1 MIEFFHLF
9 SVVSFNSYSICIFS
23 TSNVGAG
30 CSLFALPVH
39 FTLSLLSYVCTA
51 LNEYVPSSLGLATR
65 SGNSINSLGPMP
77 LSFAFQVIFV
87 ILPFCLYL
95 NYIYILLQVEY
106 LTLVLLLEYLIRL
119 FQYDL
124 LFNWHS
130 NIHFFV
136 RSRFNCFW
144 IYRHMCISI
153 FK

>member
-1 MIEFFHLF
+1 MTFFIFF
-9 SVVSFNSYSICIFS
+9 SVVFFNSYSICIFS

-95 NYIYILLQVEY
+95 NYIYTLLRVEY

-119 FQYDL
+119 FSMIFCSTGTRTSTFHKIQVQLLLDL
-124 LFNWHS
+124 SSHVHQH
-130 NIHFFV
+130 I
-136 RSRFNCFW
+136 
-144 IYRHMCISI
+144 
-153 FK
+153 

>member
-1 MIEFFHLF
+1 MSDFFIFLALF
-9 SVVSFNSYSICIFS
+9 LFSYSICIFPLPMLEQD
-23 TSNVGAG
+23 VHY
-30 CSLFALPVH
+30 SLLPVH

-95 NYIYILLQVEY
+95 NYIYTLLRVEY

-124 LFNWHS
+124 LFNRYS
-130 NIHFFV
+130 NIHFFI
-136 RSRFNCFW
+136 RSRFNYFW

>member
-1 MIEFFHLF
+1 MLEQDVH
-9 SVVSFNSYSICIFS
+9 YSLCPSI
-23 TSNVGAG
+23 
-30 CSLFALPVH
+30 
-39 FTLSLLSYVCTA
+39 LLYLYYHMSAA

-95 NYIYILLQVEY
+95 NYIYTLLRVEY

-124 LFNWHS
+124 LFNRYS
-130 NIHFFV
+130 NIHFFI
-136 RSRFNCFW
+136 RSRFNYFW